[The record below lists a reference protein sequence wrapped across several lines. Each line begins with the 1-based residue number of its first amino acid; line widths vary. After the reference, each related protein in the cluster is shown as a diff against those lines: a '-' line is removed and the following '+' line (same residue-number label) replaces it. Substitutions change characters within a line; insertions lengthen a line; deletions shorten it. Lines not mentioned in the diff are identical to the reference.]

1 MQSRIKSTEDSWNE
15 VPKTGSK
22 LNGVSHLCHIS
33 PVAPPSHHVRPVTS
47 VPSLGAAAVAI
58 LRLDGGAR
66 GQQRLDHLQVAFGS
80 RQVQRPHASVR
91 RAPLEMA
98 TGCARSH
105 ELLRRISEDF
115 GSEKLGVW
123 LPTETHTGISNMSQ
137 ISLNQK
143 TVSTGLGSHSCEP
156 ITTSSTFKP
165 ILSQESAVCVD
176 LLQALAVHLQQA
188 SDSSDVAFFCSLQ
201 DVSASKWPKLW
212 MSGSVW
218 QSKVYS

>member
-1 MQSRIKSTEDSWNE
+1 MMSFGE
-15 VPKTGSK
+15 
-22 LNGVSHLCHIS
+22 LNGVSHLFHIS

-47 VPSLGAAAVAI
+47 VPSLRAAAVAA

-66 GQQRLDHLQVAFGS
+66 GQQRLEHLQVAALS
-80 RQVQRPHASVR
+80 RKVASVR
-91 RAPLEMA
+91 RATLEMA
-98 TGCARSH
+98 TGRAKSH

-115 GSEKLGVW
+115 GAEKLGVW

-165 ILSQESAVCVD
+165 ILSQESAVFAD
-176 LLQALAVHLQQA
+176 LLQALGVHLQQA
-188 SDSSDVAFFCSLQ
+188 SDSSDVAFFRSLQ
-201 DVSASKWPKLW
+201 DVSASKWPKLD
-212 MSGSVW
+212 VW